1 MRPVSYAVVGIRYLP
16 KSFKVVFVV
25 RIEDCSSVIDRRII
39 KLCVVLTQLCVSEVN
54 VSNKVIFRS
63 VWVVV
68 INLPKA
74 IFKRFK
80 LVK

>member
-1 MRPVSYAVVGIRYLP
+1 MRPVLYAVIGIRYLL
-16 KSFKVVFVV
+16 KSLKVVFVV
-25 RIEDCSSVIDRRII
+25 RMEDCSSVIDRRIV

-54 VSNKVIFRS
+54 VSDKVIFRS

-74 IFKRFK
+74 IFERFK

>member
-1 MRPVSYAVVGIRYLP
+1 
-16 KSFKVVFVV
+16 VFVV
-25 RIEDCSSVIDRRII
+25 RIEDCSSVIDRRVV
-39 KLCVVLTQLCVSEVN
+39 KLCVVLTQLCVSKVN

-63 VWVVV
+63 LWVVV

>member
-1 MRPVSYAVVGIRYLP
+1 LYAVVGIRYLP
-16 KSFKVVFVV
+16 KSLKVVFVV
-25 RIEDCSSVIDRRII
+25 RIEDCSSVIDRRIV

-54 VSNKVIFRS
+54 VSDKVIFRS

>member
-1 MRPVSYAVVGIRYLP
+1 M
-16 KSFKVVFVV
+16 
-25 RIEDCSSVIDRRII
+25 EDYSSVIDRRIV
-39 KLCVVLTQLCVSEVN
+39 KLCVVLTQLYVSKVD
-54 VSNKVIFRS
+54 VSDKVIFRS

-74 IFKRFK
+74 IFERFK

>member
-1 MRPVSYAVVGIRYLP
+1 LYAVIGIRYLL
-16 KSFKVVFVV
+16 KSLKVVFVV